1 MLPGAC
7 MAWDGWTDRWGG
19 VGCAR
24 SAFFFVGVLDSIG
37 PHAAPNMAYTAA
49 SSYARLW
56 VADAAET
63 RELHL
68 LEAIHHMLDLALEK
82 NQELYVCF

>member
-1 MLPGAC
+1 
-7 MAWDGWTDRWGG
+7 
-19 VGCAR
+19 
-24 SAFFFVGVLDSIG
+24 
-37 PHAAPNMAYTAA
+37 MAYTAA

-82 NQELYVCF
+82 NQEEVYVCF

>member
-1 MLPGAC
+1 MRSVGLFFRGRVGFDQSAC
-7 MAWDGWTDRWGG
+7 
-19 VGCAR
+19 
-24 SAFFFVGVLDSIG
+24 S
-37 PHAAPNMAYTAA
+37 PNMAYAVA

-82 NQELYVCF
+82 NQEEVYVCF